1 MIKIIFHRGPMQQGS
16 IAAFS
21 TELVVFCNDFTAKH
35 SQPDRCSDG
44 HAFIWRIAAGRV
56 QVLFGKGPFT
66 FRVDEDEVGIAAGQQ
81 RPFARVQTKKF
92 RHIGT
97 GDLDEPFQGQPPF
110 RTPSLNNKGIRS
122 STPDT
127 PPGHWRKSLTFS
139 CFSAIVKGQ
148 WSVATVCT
156 VPSAR
161 ACHKARLSSSFRS
174 GGASIYLMP
183 SRGPPWRNLSS
194 VNTKYCGHVS
204 L

>member
-35 SQPDRCSDG
+35 SQPDHCPDG

-81 RPFARVQTKKF
+81 RPFARVQAKNF

-110 RTPSLNNKGIRS
+110 QDAFAEQQGHPFFNAGYTAGTLAEIADILLFFSYRKG
-122 STPDT
+122 
-127 PPGHWRKSLTFS
+127 
-139 CFSAIVKGQ
+139 
-148 WSVATVCT
+148 TV
-156 VPSAR
+156 VR
-161 ACHKARLSSSFRS
+161 RHRL
-174 GGASIYLMP
+174 Y
-183 SRGPPWRNLSS
+183 GPLCQGLP
-194 VNTKYCGHVS
+194 
-204 L
+204 